1 MAKTQTKKTKITK
14 TKASAA
20 KKIAKTAQKTLK
32 SAPTKMIKKGPLVV
46 KEAFNHSLLVKTLI
60 ERTNLGKKEVVSVLE
75 GLKEIMIAHL
85 VKKGPQQFKL
95 QGVLMMKIKNKP
107 ATKARKGI
115 NPFNGEEMIFAAK
128 PARRTV
134 KISAL
139 KKLKE
144 AV

>member
-1 MAKTQTKKTKITK
+1 MAKTPAKKTTI
-14 TKASAA
+14 KASTA
-20 KKIAKTAQKTLK
+20 KKVVKTASKTLQ
-32 SAPTKMIKKGPLVV
+32 AVPAKMMKKGPLVV
-46 KEAFNHSLLVKTLI
+46 KEAFNHSLLVKTLA
-60 ERTNLGKKEVVSVLE
+60 ERSNLGKKEVLSVLE
-75 GLKEIMIAHL
+75 GLKDIMIAHL

-95 QGVLMMKIKNKP
+95 QGLLMMKIKDKP